1 MERQSKSLSPE
12 EYQALRQY
20 YVVLARKIIPDIPEN
35 CPDGECLQ
43 LLHHHIKRMIRF
55 LSPLGS
61 SVGKELGGIKHACL
75 FYIAFGDA
83 TSSAHK
89 KAKESYT
96 KWLAMMAQLVR
107 DKGFTQLNLDYYN
120 HISDELEQL
129 KQIQTGKE
137 A

>member
-12 EYQALRQY
+12 EYQVLRQY

-35 CPDGECLQ
+35 CPDGECLDQ
-43 LLHHHIKRMIRF
+43 LHKHIKRMIRF
-55 LSPLGS
+55 LLPLGS
-61 SVGKELGGIKHACL
+61 PRKGQAGIKHACL

-83 TSSAHK
+83 SSSAHK
-89 KAKESYT
+89 KVRESYT

-129 KQIQTGKE
+129 KRIQTGKE
-137 A
+137 E